1 MLLEIVEINHWRIGG
16 NKLAINKP
24 LLKWPLR
31 LPRSNFNLIL
41 KTFFYQMPDLH
52 QISLGGRALISDYLI
67 LGMSAKILSSV
78 NLPKTFDHLVWIQ
91 DSFVDK
97 IDPCKIAPH
106 ALQ

>member
-78 NLPKTFDHLVWIQ
+78 NLPKSFDH
-91 DSFVDK
+91 
-97 IDPCKIAPH
+97 APG
-106 ALQ
+106 LL